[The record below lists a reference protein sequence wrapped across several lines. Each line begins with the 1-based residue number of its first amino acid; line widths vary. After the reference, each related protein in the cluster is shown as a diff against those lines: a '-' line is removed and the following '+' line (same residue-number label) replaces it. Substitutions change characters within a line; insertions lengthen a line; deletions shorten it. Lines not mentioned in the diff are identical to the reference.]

1 MLSSLQNNVIAAI
14 ILVLIIIL
22 GSLGIRSGFLVG
34 VSIPGAFLSGILAL
48 SIMGFTVNI
57 VVLFALILS
66 VGLLVDG
73 AIVVVEYADR
83 KINEGLSIITDN
95 DLNDKNDKKID
106 FYYKLFSS
114 LKKPNPSLNKWDIW
128 KENLVQPL
136 FLPV

>member
-22 GSLGIRSGFLVG
+22 GTLGIRSGFLVG
-34 VSIPGAFLSGILAL
+34 VSIPGAFLSGVLAL
-48 SIMGFTVNI
+48 SLMGFTVNI

-83 KINEGLSIITDN
+83 KINEGLSITESYAAASRKMA
-95 DLNDKNDKKID
+95 LT
-106 FYYKLFSS
+106 YYCINSNYISGLFTF
-114 LKKPNPSLNKWDIW
+114 N
-128 KENLVQPL
+128 
-136 FLPV
+136 FLARTCR